1 MIVKQ
6 LKILLAVGVLC
17 GAVTACS
24 SDKKSEEAMKDR
36 PLEELYTEARAFMAE
51 GKYAKAAESF
61 DEVERQHPF
70 SQWAP
75 RSQIM
80 AAFSQYKAQKYDDA
94 ILTLARFTEMYPSH
108 ERLDYAYYLTALCY
122 YEQISDVG
130 RDQGIT
136 RKAAK
141 ALTDVVK
148 RFPQSSY
155 ARDAQIKLDLTKD
168 HLAGKEMMIGRYY
181 LGQQEYLSA
190 ASRFRT
196 VVEQFDTTTHA
207 PEALHRLVEV
217 YLLLG
222 VKEEA
227 EHYAAV
233 LGHNF
238 PESEWYERSYALL
251 RGSKNPNATQKKSWW
266 KVL

>member
-1 MIVKQ
+1 MKQ
-6 LKILLAVGVLC
+6 LKTLSMVALC
-17 GAVTACS
+17 LTLTACS
-24 SDKKSEEAMKDR
+24 SDNDKDEAVRER
-36 PLEELYTEARAFMAE
+36 PLEEIYSEARGLMAE
-51 GKYAKAAESF
+51 GKYVKAADSF

-70 SQWAP
+70 SEWAP

-80 AAFSQYKAQKYDDA
+80 AAFAQYKAQKYDDA
-94 ILTLARFTEMYPSH
+94 ILTLERFMEMYPSH
-108 ERLDYAYYLTALCY
+108 ESLDYAYYLTALSY

-130 RDQGIT
+130 RDQGMT

-141 ALTDVVK
+141 ALSDVVK
-148 RFPQSSY
+148 RFPDSPY

-222 VKEEA
+222 IKEEA
-227 EHYAAV
+227 ERYGAV

-238 PESEWYERSYALL
+238 PESVWYERSYALL
-251 RGSKNPNATQKKSWW
+251 RGEKTPDAKQENAWW